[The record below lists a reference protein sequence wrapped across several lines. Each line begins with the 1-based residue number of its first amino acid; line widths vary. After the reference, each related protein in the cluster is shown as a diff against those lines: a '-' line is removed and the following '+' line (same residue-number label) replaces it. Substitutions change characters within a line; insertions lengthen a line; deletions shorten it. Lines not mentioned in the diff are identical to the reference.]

1 MIRLSQLGAVCL
13 GAAVALS
20 GSLAPVEAAAQDLAG
35 ADGRALFQQGR
46 ALYDAQQ
53 WEQALAAFRQSMAS
67 LPSPNTRLY
76 MGRCLRA
83 LGRYGEA
90 WGELSRAATEAN
102 ARRATEPRFTPTAES
117 ATAEAVALTDRIAYV
132 VVEVPNAPMGT
143 TVTLNG
149 RVLSNDEF
157 GTLLAVDGTTASV
170 EALAPGAVPYRG
182 SSQVSA
188 GRQARFVVRF
198 GAADSPVTTSEAQP
212 VVTLVQSDA
221 NRGGSTGGWWST
233 GRAVGVATL
242 GVGVALGIAG
252 AVTAVMASNTEDDLE
267 AMCGV
272 SGPCR
277 PGATSTQRTLVQDG
291 NTLVTVTNALW
302 ISGGVLAAA
311 GLVTTLVSGGKSDEV
326 FTPTLAVGA
335 DGATIGLR
343 GRF

>member
-1 MIRLSQLGAVCL
+1 MIRLSRVGALCL
-13 GAAVALS
+13 GAAAALS
-20 GSLAPVEAAAQDLAG
+20 GSLLPGHAVAQQVVG

-46 ALYDAQQ
+46 ALYDAQL
-53 WEQALAAFRQSMAS
+53 WDQALAAFRQSMAS

-117 ATAEAVALTDRIAYV
+117 ATAEALALTDRIAYV
-132 VVEVPNAPMGT
+132 VVEVPNAPAGT

-149 RVLSNDEF
+149 RVLSGDEF

-170 EALAPGAVPYRG
+170 EALAPGVVPYRG

-198 GAADSPVTTSEAQP
+198 GAPDAPVSTSEAQP
-212 VVTLVQSDA
+212 MVTLVQSDA
-221 NRGGSTGGWWST
+221 NHGAATGSWWST
-233 GRAVGVATL
+233 GRAVGVATI
-242 GVGVALGIAG
+242 GVGVALGIMG
-252 AVTAVMASNTEDDLE
+252 AVTAVVASNTEDELL
-267 AMCGV
+267 AMCPRGT
-272 SGPCR
+272 CQ
-277 PGATSTQRTLVQDG
+277 PGATREQVSLVQDG
-291 NTLVTVTNALW
+291 NTWVTVTNALW

-326 FTPTLAVGA
+326 FAPTLAVGEG
-335 DGATIGLR
+335 GAMVGVR

>member
-1 MIRLSQLGAVCL
+1 MIRLSRVGALCL
-13 GAAVALS
+13 GAALVATC
-20 GSLAPVEAAAQDLAG
+20 SLGPGEAG
-35 ADGRALFQQGR
+35 AQVIGVDGRTLFQQGR

-53 WEQALAAFRQSMAS
+53 WEQALAAFRQSMAA

-76 MGRCLRA
+76 MGRCLRQ

-102 ARRATEPRFTPTAES
+102 ARRAAEPRFTPTAES

-132 VVEVPNAPMGT
+132 VVEVPNAPAGT

-149 RVLSNDEF
+149 RVLSNEEF
-157 GTLLAVDGTTASV
+157 GTLLAVDGSTASV

-188 GRQARFVVRF
+188 GHQARFVVRF
-198 GAADSPVTTSEAQP
+198 GAPNAAVSSSESQP
-212 VVTLVQSDA
+212 VVTLVQSESQ
-221 NRGGSTGGWWST
+221 RGASGGWWSP
-233 GRAVGVATL
+233 GRAAGVSMLGLGVAVGVA
-242 GVGVALGIAG
+242 GV
-252 AVTAVMASNTEDDLE
+252 VTAVLAGNNEDTLV
-267 AMCGV
+267 AMCPRGT
-272 SGPCR
+272 CQ
-277 PGATSTQRTLVQDG
+277 PGATREQVALVEDG

-311 GLVTTLVSGGKSDEV
+311 GLVTTLVSGGKGDEV
-326 FTPTLAVGA
+326 FTPTLAVGEG
-335 DGATIGLR
+335 GATLGVR